1 MYEQEEGDYPYE
13 EEEGMGFE
21 EDEELYPLEGTLSE
35 EQEPPYMPTPS
46 SAAPSLARETSS
58 FSRPPLEKQT
68 SMHQHQP
75 PQAEPHFRPKDSLTE
90 AVPKQQSFDDFTKP
104 ASKSIT
110 PASDLEPLGPA
121 EASLIPAAKPVGA
134 MEELKPPV
142 QPPVSE
148 HPSEALPEKTQSH
161 PER

>member
-1 MYEQEEGDYPYE
+1 
-13 EEEGMGFE
+13 MGFE
-21 EDEELYPLEGTLSE
+21 EDEELYPLDGTLSE
-35 EQEPPYMPTPS
+35 EQEPPYTPTPTT
-46 SAAPSLARETSS
+46 AAPSLARETSG

-75 PQAEPHFRPKDSLTE
+75 PQTEPQFRPKDALTE

-104 ASKSIT
+104 VSKSAT

-121 EASLIPAAKPVGA
+121 APSITPAVKPVGA
-134 MEELKPPV
+134 TEEPKPPV
-142 QPPVSE
+142 EPPVSE
-148 HPSEALPEKTQSH
+148 HASEALPEKMDAP